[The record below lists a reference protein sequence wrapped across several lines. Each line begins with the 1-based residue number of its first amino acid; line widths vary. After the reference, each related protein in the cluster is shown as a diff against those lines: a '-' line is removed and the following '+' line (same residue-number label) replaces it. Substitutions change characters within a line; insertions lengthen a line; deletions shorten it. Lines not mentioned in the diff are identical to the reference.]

1 MAAREQA
8 RAWPYGVP
16 QAENPDPPAPSRAPY
31 ASEEMLYAD
40 RKNQSAGTIAYSLI
54 LRMILSEKSAT
65 FGIML

>member
-1 MAAREQA
+1 MAPREQA

-16 QAENPDPPAPSRAPY
+16 QAENPDPPAPSRAAY

-40 RKNQSAGTIAYSLI
+40 RKIILAARSLISLI